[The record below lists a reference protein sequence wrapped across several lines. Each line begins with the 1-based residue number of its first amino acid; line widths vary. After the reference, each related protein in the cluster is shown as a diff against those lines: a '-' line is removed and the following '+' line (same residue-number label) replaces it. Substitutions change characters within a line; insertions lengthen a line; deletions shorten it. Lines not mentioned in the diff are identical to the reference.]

1 MNLCECFLNWSK
13 EIRMRKENVFLT
25 AAGRLFGGGEGTP
38 RSPGTGIE
46 NFAFPASETV
56 CAL

>member
-1 MNLCECFLNWSK
+1 
-13 EIRMRKENVFLT
+13 MRKENVFLT

-46 NFAFPASETV
+46 NFAFPACDPVPPWSQAPCPV
-56 CAL
+56 SMGSR